1 MILLGILSYCQ
12 AKSGEIN
19 DYWQSPMLSKFHK
32 KNLPCSQL
40 FHMPYFQKFAK
51 CSLEILLQ
59 KAIVLHMYI
68 LKKKIMVNI
77 VDNMPRKMSKFNS
90 ARVKLAAQGKK

>member
-1 MILLGILSYCQ
+1 
-12 AKSGEIN
+12 
-19 DYWQSPMLSKFHK
+19 MLSKFHK

-51 CSLEILLQ
+51 YSLEILLQ

-68 LKKKIMVNI
+68 LKKKKKKVNI